1 MEIIILGV
9 TMKKIVLT
17 LALFVFLVGTVIAA
31 DSGKKYGKVLE
42 QNYEYDLMSPAKL
55 MEKYVGKK
63 VLVSGTVVDVC
74 AHRGCWIKLA
84 SDKPYQDIRVKVKDG
99 EIVFPLTAKGKSALV
114 EGEVTK
120 IELTKEQAMK
130 VKKHQCEE
138 KGKKFDPSSVKEG
151 MIIYQ
156 IKGLGAVIK

>member
-1 MEIIILGV
+1 
-9 TMKKIVLT
+9 MKKIVLT

-31 DSGKKYGKVLE
+31 DSGKKYGKENTLTEKTNISKILE
-42 QNYEYDLMSPAKL
+42 AP
-55 MEKYVGKK
+55 EKYVGKK